1 MIAHTDIAAGVSEV
15 GEYLRHEFPAAATIT
30 STRLADDEGVLFTV
44 PAAGQKH
51 RLIVSLLVL
60 RERTRLSLRAERVG
74 RALRKA
80 GPQPVVLTCNVISGH
95 SRTRIQDGDWPAWLR
110 RQSGGLGQ

>member
-1 MIAHTDIAAGVSEV
+1 MIAQMEYAAGVSAV
-15 GEYLRHEFPAAATIT
+15 GEYLRAEFTAAAKIK
-30 STRLADDEGVLFTV
+30 SMLLADHEGVLFTV
-44 PAAGQKH
+44 RDAGQEH

-80 GPQPVVLTCNVISGH
+80 GPQPVVLTLNVISGH
-95 SRTRIQDGDWPAWLR
+95 SRIRIQDGDWPTWLR
-110 RQSGGLGQ
+110 RLGA